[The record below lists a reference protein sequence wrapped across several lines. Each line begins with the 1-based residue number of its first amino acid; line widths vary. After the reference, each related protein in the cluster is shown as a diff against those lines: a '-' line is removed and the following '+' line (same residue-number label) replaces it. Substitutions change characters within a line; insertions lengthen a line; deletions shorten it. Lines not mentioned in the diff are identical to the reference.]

1 MKSAKIF
8 GLVGIKI
15 LHFFLWYDKGEI
27 RTFLMKDKKIVHKF
41 KYKLYL
47 TRPNFCIFWET
58 V

>member
-1 MKSAKIF
+1 MKSAKI
-8 GLVGIKI
+8 LVWLEDFTLFCDII
-15 LHFFLWYDKGEI
+15 DKGEI